1 VICHARKDVADR
13 GDVSPVLMIGSLLI
27 LGFTLS
33 LDNFRTAIA
42 FGGLRLTRRRSMQVA
57 LMFGFWDGVAP
68 LVGILVGHYWSQTIG
83 STAEYVG
90 AAALGAYGVYLIIR
104 AWRTAATDEFD
115 RPWAV
120 FGLLVP
126 LSADNIVAGASLGL
140 LGFSPWLAPPVFGVI
155 TAVMALVGL
164 QLGRAAAHV
173 VPIRPDLLTGVALV
187 VMATVMGPRL

>member
-1 VICHARKDVADR
+1 VF
-13 GDVSPVLMIGSLLI
+13 GSLLI

-42 FGGLRLTRRRSMQVA
+42 LGALRFTWARAVQIALVFGLCDA
-57 LMFGFWDGVAP
+57 VAP
-68 LVGILVGHYWSQTIG
+68 LVGILIGRYWSEAIG

-90 AAALGAYGVYLIIR
+90 AVALGGYGLYLVVR
-104 AWRTAATDEFD
+104 AWRTAAADEMD

-126 LSADNIVAGASLGL
+126 LSADNVLAGTSLGL
-140 LGFSPWLAPPVFGVI
+140 LGFSPWLAPPVFGVM

-164 QLGRAAAHV
+164 QLGRAVGHLI
-173 VPIRPDLLTGVALV
+173 PIRADLVTGVALV
-187 VMATVMGPRL
+187 VMAAVLGPQA